1 MDEIVN
7 RVAAS
12 ALVTLD
18 LDRLYRT
25 GPRLVLDIAPALE
38 NGLLLREKSFREFV
52 QALDTETFRGKMVAV
67 TCSADALIPA
77 WAWMLVAS
85 ALEPVAAFVALGT
98 ADDLE
103 ERLLLDALATV
114 DWQQYRDA
122 KVLVKGCSKVEVPPS
137 VYAEAT
143 RRLRPV
149 AQSIMYGEA
158 CSSVPVFKRK

>member
-18 LDRLYRT
+18 LDKLYRN
-25 GPRLVLDIAPALE
+25 GPRAVLDIAPALE

-52 QALDTETFRGKMVAV
+52 QKLDAGFFQGKFVAV
-67 TCSADALIPA
+67 TCSVDALIPA
-77 WAWMLVAS
+77 WAWMLVTS
-85 ALEPVAAFVALGT
+85 ALEPVAGYVSLGT
-98 ADDLE
+98 VENLE
-103 ERLLLDALATV
+103 ERLLLDALNTV
-114 DWQQYRDA
+114 DWQRYRDA
-122 KVLVKGCSKVEVPPS
+122 KVLVKGCSNVEVPPS

-158 CSSVPVFKRK
+158 CSAVPVFKRK